1 MSARPSR
8 RHASKTDQ
16 AKQRLEQLKRLK
28 EDGKK
33 RLDDIDGDEDVANVY
48 DEVRS
53 PFPSSSSSSSSSS
66 LCPKSG
72 SILFF
77 QRRLKNSKNVCTLP
91 PPLFLCHRLRPSP
104 VFFFDSFKT
113 TTLTTKKNKN
123 KNDAAKILTP
133 TFIIEPTR

>member
-8 RHASKTDQ
+8 RHASKTGQ

-53 PFPSSSSSSSSSS
+53 PFPSSSSSFFPQS
-66 LCPKSG
+66 P
-72 SILFF
+72 IL
-77 QRRLKNSKNVCTLP
+77 LSNVNRKIQKMCA
-91 PPLFLCHRLRPSP
+91 LCHRLFSF
-104 VFFFDSFKT
+104 VFVVVVVSR
-113 TTLTTKKNKN
+113 L
-123 KNDAAKILTP
+123 LL
-133 TFIIEPTR
+133 

>member
-53 PFPSSSSSSSSSS
+53 PFPSSSSSSSSS

-91 PPLFLCHRLRPSP
+91 PPLFLCLRRRRRRLPS
-104 VFFFDSFKT
+104 SS
-113 TTLTTKKNKN
+113 
-123 KNDAAKILTP
+123 LTP
-133 TFIIEPTR
+133 LK

>member
-53 PFPSSSSSSSSSS
+53 PFPSSSSSSSSFFPQS
-66 LCPKSG
+66 P
-72 SILFF
+72 IL
-77 QRRLKNSKNVCTLP
+77 LSNV
-91 PPLFLCHRLRPSP
+91 
-104 VFFFDSFKT
+104 V
-113 TTLTTKKNKN
+113 
-123 KNDAAKILTP
+123 
-133 TFIIEPTR
+133 

>member
-53 PFPSSSSSSSSSS
+53 PFPSSFFPQS
-66 LCPKSG
+66 P
-72 SILFF
+72 IL
-77 QRRLKNSKNVCTLP
+77 LSNVNRKIQKMCA
-91 PPLFLCHRLRPSP
+91 LCHRLFSF
-104 VFFFDSFKT
+104 VFVFVVVSR
-113 TTLTTKKNKN
+113 L
-123 KNDAAKILTP
+123 LL
-133 TFIIEPTR
+133 

>member
-53 PFPSSSSSSSSSS
+53 PFPSSSSSFFPQSPILLSNVNRKIQK
-66 LCPKSG
+66 LCA
-72 SILFF
+72 
-77 QRRLKNSKNVCTLP
+77 
-91 PPLFLCHRLRPSP
+91 LCHRLFSF
-104 VFFFDSFKT
+104 VFVVVVSR
-113 TTLTTKKNKN
+113 L
-123 KNDAAKILTP
+123 LL
-133 TFIIEPTR
+133 

>member
-53 PFPSSSSSSSSSS
+53 PFPSSSFFFPQS
-66 LCPKSG
+66 P
-72 SILFF
+72 ILLSNVNRKI
-77 QRRLKNSKNVCTLP
+77 QKNVCTLP
-91 PPLFLCHRLRPSP
+91 PPLFLCLRRRRRLPSSSLNP
-104 VFFFDSFKT
+104 LK
-113 TTLTTKKNKN
+113 
-123 KNDAAKILTP
+123 
-133 TFIIEPTR
+133 

>member
-53 PFPSSSSSSSSSS
+53 PFPSSSSSSSSFFPQSS
-66 LCPKSG
+66 MLLS
-72 SILFF
+72 
-77 QRRLKNSKNVCTLP
+77 NVNRKIQKMCA
-91 PPLFLCHRLRPSP
+91 LCHRLFSF
-104 VFFFDSFKT
+104 VFVVVVVVVSR
-113 TTLTTKKNKN
+113 L
-123 KNDAAKILTP
+123 LL
-133 TFIIEPTR
+133 

>member
-53 PFPSSSSSSSSSS
+53 PFPSSSSSSSLS
-66 LCPKSG
+66 KIG
-72 SILFF
+72 VDTFF

-104 VFFFDSFKT
+104 VVFFDSFKT

>member
-28 EDGKK
+28 EDAKK

-53 PFPSSSSSSSSSS
+53 PFPSSSSSSSSFFADGRRGRRESA
-66 LCPKSG
+66 CPR
-72 SILFF
+72 
-77 QRRLKNSKNVCTLP
+77 Q
-91 PPLFLCHRLRPSP
+91 
-104 VFFFDSFKT
+104 
-113 TTLTTKKNKN
+113 TKKQH
-123 KNDAAKILTP
+123 
-133 TFIIEPTR
+133 